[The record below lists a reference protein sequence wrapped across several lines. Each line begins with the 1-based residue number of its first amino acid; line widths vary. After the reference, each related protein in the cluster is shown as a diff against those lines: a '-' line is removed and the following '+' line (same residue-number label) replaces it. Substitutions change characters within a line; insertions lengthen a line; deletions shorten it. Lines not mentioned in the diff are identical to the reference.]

1 MTDKGPQISKED
13 LDNHIGRTVNQDVW
27 EDVHKIHENE
37 FWDVYI
43 AGHQEQLLKAS
54 QAIDNILEDM
64 EKLDVWED
72 FRSEV
77 KILVSKTTG
86 IKRAVCLALGIFIH
100 KIKGVE
106 GIWTHQYAAFA
117 YICRAIDDK
126 QKRESDKL
134 DSAPFKPIKRC
145 FQDPKFDTR
154 TEYLL
159 TKIERKHD
167 TGVNFVM
174 EPPDATDII
183 DEDTFLYAIHIEPSM
198 WRYILRNDEDGRSLC
213 PQVMITNCISEK
225 FGGLDRDR
233 TAAEQYHKDCAL
245 SNRATFSK
253 RLDEMEAAF
262 KRLSETHAETA
273 FPLVSRIANLDQ
285 HVFNRTSIFQKVRD
299 ISSQE
304 QIVKLNESRYLL
316 SQNTLTNP
324 SLLRAL
330 LLRRHDIFED
340 SVNVQ

>member
-1 MTDKGPQISKED
+1 
-13 LDNHIGRTVNQDVW
+13 
-27 EDVHKIHENE
+27 
-37 FWDVYI
+37 
-43 AGHQEQLLKAS
+43 
-54 QAIDNILEDM
+54 M
-64 EKLDVWED
+64 EKLDAWED

-117 YICRAIDDK
+117 
-126 QKRESDKL
+126 
-134 DSAPFKPIKRC
+134 APFKPIKRC

-183 DEDTFLYAIHIEPSM
+183 DEDTFLYAIHMEPSM

-285 HVFNRTSIFQKVRD
+285 HVFNRTSVFQKVRD

-324 SLLRAL
+324 
-330 LLRRHDIFED
+330 
-340 SVNVQ
+340 

>member
-27 EDVHKIHENE
+27 NDVHRIHENE
-37 FWDVYI
+37 FWDVYT
-43 AGHQEQLLKAS
+43 AGHQEQLLFAS
-54 QAIDNILEDM
+54 QAIDKILENM
-64 EKLDVWED
+64 EKLDAWED

-86 IKRAVCLALGIFIH
+86 IKTAVCLALGTFIFMIE
-100 KIKGVE
+100 GVE

-167 TGVNFVM
+167 PGVNFVM

-198 WRYILRNDEDGRSLC
+198 WKYILRNDKDGRSLC

-225 FGGLDRDR
+225 FGGRDRDR

-273 FPLVSRIANLDQ
+273 FPSVSRVADLD
-285 HVFNRTSIFQKVRD
+285 HYVFNRTSIFQKVRD
-299 ISSQE
+299 ISSRE

-330 LLRRHDIFED
+330 LLKRHDIFED
-340 SVNVQ
+340 LVNVQ

>member
-13 LDNHIGRTVNQDVW
+13 LENHIGRTVNQGVW
-27 EDVHKIHENE
+27 KDVHDSHENQ
-37 FWDVYI
+37 FYDVYI
-43 AGHQEQLLKAS
+43 AGHQKSLLKAS
-54 QAIDNILEDM
+54 QSIDKILEDM
-64 EKLDVWED
+64 EKLDAWED

-77 KILVSKTTG
+77 KIL
-86 IKRAVCLALGIFIH
+86 
-100 KIKGVE
+100 IKGVE

-159 TKIERKHD
+159 TKIDREHD
-167 TGVNFVM
+167 PGVNFVM

-198 WRYILRNDEDGRSLC
+198 WKYILRNDKDGRSLC

-273 FPLVSRIANLDQ
+273 FPSVSRIANLD
-285 HVFNRTSIFQKVRD
+285 HYVFNRTSIFQK
-299 ISSQE
+299 
-304 QIVKLNESRYLL
+304 
-316 SQNTLTNP
+316 NTLTNP

-330 LLRRHDIFED
+330 LLKRHDIFED
-340 SVNVQ
+340 PVNVQWESHSGALSLDIY

>member
-13 LDNHIGRTVNQDVW
+13 LENHIGRTVNQGVW
-27 EDVHKIHENE
+27 KDVHDNHENE

-64 EKLDVWED
+64 EKLDAWED

-77 KILVSKTTG
+77 KIL
-86 IKRAVCLALGIFIH
+86 
-100 KIKGVE
+100 
-106 GIWTHQYAAFA
+106 
-117 YICRAIDDK
+117 
-126 QKRESDKL
+126 
-134 DSAPFKPIKRC
+134 
-145 FQDPKFDTR
+145 DPKFDTR

>member
-1 MTDKGPQISKED
+1 MTDKGPQIFKED

-27 EDVHKIHENE
+27 NDVHDIHGNE
-37 FWDVYI
+37 FWDVYV
-43 AGHQEQLLKAS
+43 AGHQEQLLFAS
-54 QAIDNILEDM
+54 QAINTILENM
-64 EKLDVWED
+64 EKLDAWED

-77 KILVSKTTG
+77 NILVSKTTG
-86 IKRAVCLALGIFIH
+86 IKRAVCLALGTFIH
-100 KIKGVE
+100 TIKGVE

-134 DSAPFKPIKRC
+134 DSAPFGPIERC

-159 TKIERKHD
+159 TKIEREHD
-167 TGVNFVM
+167 PGVNFVM

-198 WRYILRNDEDGRSLC
+198 WRYILRSDEDGRSLC

-225 FGGLDRDR
+225 FEGRDRDR

-273 FPLVSRIANLDQ
+273 FPSVSRVADLD
-285 HVFNRTSIFQKVRD
+285 HYVFNRTSIFQKVRD
-299 ISSQE
+299 ISSRE

-316 SQNTLTNP
+316 SQNTLMNP

-330 LLRRHDIFED
+330 LLKRHDIFES